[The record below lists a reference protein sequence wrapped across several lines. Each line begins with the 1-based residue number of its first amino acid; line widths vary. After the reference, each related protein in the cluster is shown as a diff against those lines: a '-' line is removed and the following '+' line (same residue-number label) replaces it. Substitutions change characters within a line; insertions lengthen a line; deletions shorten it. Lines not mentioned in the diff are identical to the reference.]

1 MSAPNLEVEEE
12 TGEPAEGGQAAAA
25 AAALSKPVDQMKVAE
40 LRRALE
46 ARGLEPTGLKAALV
60 ARQQA
65 VEPAE
70 SEPEGILSTKRPREQ
85 EEDEASKR
93 PREEAPAEA
102 ESKRLRWPPPQTEPA
117 QPEAAPPSPPPPS
130 PPPPRPPQPME
141 ALELVA
147 PQVCATTSRAAPR
160 VPRHATC
167 HATRH
172 APHATRHA

>member
-93 PREEAPAEA
+93 PREEAPAV
-102 ESKRLRWPPPQTEPA
+102 
-117 QPEAAPPSPPPPS
+117 AATPD
-130 PPPPRPPQPME
+130 
-141 ALELVA
+141 
-147 PQVCATTSRAAPR
+147 
-160 VPRHATC
+160 
-167 HATRH
+167 
-172 APHATRHA
+172 